1 MASDSYV
8 DFAALKA
15 SASIEDVLERYKLTG
30 QFRPKGSQLV
40 GPCPLCESQH
50 ETAFQADIEKDCW
63 YCFAEGEGGSVI
75 DFVARHEDV
84 GLRTA
89 GLRIAEW
96 FDAGSGAKVDS
107 SPESPTPGDRETA
120 TAILNEPLDFKLE
133 SLAAEH
139 PRVQELGIRPRTA
152 AHFGAGYC
160 TAGLMEGRLAIPIHN
175 RAGELVAYTGRATDG
190 EEPAY
195 LYPDGF
201 DRAQEVFNLHRVAS
215 AGLSVEYGVY
225 LAPEPARVLRLWQ
238 AGIENAVSYLGTV
251 LSARQIELL
260 AEALPHGRRVTI
272 ICQKERVP
280 APRSVAALTRSFYVN
295 IVELDAR

>member
-1 MASDSYV
+1 MASDNYV

-15 SASIEDVLERYKLTG
+15 SVLIEDVLERYGLMG
-30 QFRPKGSQLV
+30 QLRPKGSQLV

-50 ETAFQADIEKDCW
+50 ETAFQADTEKDCW

-75 DFVARHEDV
+75 DFVARREGV

-89 GLRIAEW
+89 GLQIAKW
-96 FDAGSGAKVDS
+96 FDTDSGAKEEGSHDS
-107 SPESPTPGDRETA
+107 PCDREAATA
-120 TAILNEPLDFKLE
+120 TPNEPLDFELE

-139 PRVQELGIRPRTA
+139 LRVRKLGIRPRTA
-152 AHFGAGYC
+152 SHFGAGYC
-160 TAGLMEGRLAIPIHN
+160 TAGLMDGRLAIPIHS
-175 RAGELVAYTGRATDG
+175 RTGELVAYTGRATDG
-190 EEPAY
+190 EEPVY

-225 LAPEPARVLRLWQ
+225 LAPDPARVLRLWQ
-238 AGIENAVSYLGTV
+238 AGIENAVSYLGTG

-260 AEALPHGRRVTI
+260 AKALPHGRRVTI
-272 ICQKERVP
+272 ICPKERAP
-280 APRSVAALTRSFYVN
+280 APESVAALTRSFYVN

>member
-1 MASDSYV
+1 MASDNYV

-15 SASIEDVLERYKLTG
+15 SVLVEDVLERYGLMG
-30 QFRPKGSQLV
+30 QLRPKGFQLV

-50 ETAFQADIEKDCW
+50 ETAFQADTEKDCW

-75 DFVARHEDV
+75 DFVARREGV

-89 GLRIAEW
+89 GLQIAEW

-107 SPESPTPGDRETA
+107 SPESPTPTGRET
-120 TAILNEPLDFKLE
+120 TTVTPNEPLDFKLE
-133 SLAAEH
+133 SLAVEH
-139 PRVQELGIRPRTA
+139 PHVQKLGIRPRTA
-152 AHFGAGYC
+152 RHFDAGFC
-160 TAGLMEGRLAIPIHN
+160 TAGLMEGRLAIPIHS
-175 RAGELVAYTGRATDG
+175 RTGELVAYTGRATGG

-215 AGLSVEYGVY
+215 AGLSVEYGLY

-238 AGIENAVSYLGTV
+238 AGIENAVSYLGTG

-260 AEALPHGRRVTI
+260 AEARPHGRRVTI
-272 ICQKERVP
+272 ICPKERAP
-280 APRSVAALTRSFYVN
+280 APESVAALTRSFYVH